1 MKDQILNQFGEKL
14 QKLRLS
20 QNLSQ
25 EKLAEII
32 EVDRTYISL
41 LERGK
46 RNPSLVCLNS
56 IAKALNVTP
65 NELIFIPEWQE
76 DLKNFCDKY
85 NIDLEN
91 LADVLNDPKVI
102 PMIRGKAFEFT
113 VQSLISQILSQK
125 KYQVTNP
132 KINAQ
137 TGLDD
142 IDVAI
147 LDKEHKKTYSVE
159 CKLAAKGEFQ
169 LENNIPKIKVKCM
182 RSRTLGETAAQQK
195 AKRNNLNFE
204 LLMIHNDQYMP
215 QDFDLVVTSIANA
228 FYETDDQGLFYW
240 NPPEKAMDFLT
251 KINATNQEDA
261 FYKIYVARSDQLSVN
276 GINKT
281 GNKLIKC
288 SRTKERKTG
297 KKDEQGKD
305 IKHKTCPEILH
316 NLGLK
321 SCGFIPNYPII
332 YFDPQTGEPFTPW
345 VKLEDIENLLY

>member
-1 MKDQILNQFGEKL
+1 MKNKILNLFGEKL
-14 QKLRLS
+14 QQWRLNN
-20 QNLSQ
+20 NLSQ
-25 EKLAEII
+25 EKLAEMIG
-32 EVDRTYISL
+32 VDRTYISL

-46 RNPSLVCLNS
+46 RNPSLVCINS
-56 IAKALNVTP
+56 IAQALNVSP
-65 NELIFIPEWQE
+65 YELIFIPEWQE

-85 NIDLEN
+85 NINLKN

-102 PMIRGKAFEFT
+102 PMIRGKAFEFS
-113 VQSLISQILSQK
+113 VQTLISQILSPT
-125 KYQVTNP
+125 KYEVTNP

-137 TGLDD
+137 IGLDD

-147 LDKEHKKTYSVE
+147 LDKENQKTYSVE

-195 AKRNNLNFE
+195 AKISNLNFD
-204 LLMIHNDQYMP
+204 LLMIHNDQYRP

-240 NPPEKAMDFLT
+240 NPPEKAIDFLI
-251 KINATNQEDA
+251 KINANNQEEA

-276 GINKT
+276 EINKT

-288 SRTKERKTG
+288 SRTRERKTG
-297 KKDEQGKD
+297 KKDEQGKE
-305 IKHKTCPEILH
+305 IKQKTCSEVLQ

-332 YFDPQTGEPFTPW
+332 YFDPQTGNPFDPW
-345 VKLEDIENLLY
+345 VKLEDIKKLLY